1 MATSKQDLQ
10 SPKMGMN
17 RDSHDSQ
24 LENTEY
30 SFAMNANFQ
39 DEHGNGEAIIQNEES
54 NILCSVIKPGYK
66 VLGHKFDLNLSRT
79 YLWIVNP
86 ETKASEIGYINI
98 KPNQTSLEEIEN
110 DCKCNASAILETP
123 LEKIDQLGYCTYQ
136 TLVADSECE
145 SGKMNFD
152 INFPIFEKNIQI
164 KNERLGIYIYWT
176 DNLNP
181 PRYLHLD
188 SDGITLNYK
197 YFNKYNST
205 TCQIEPNNPVCLD
218 VDAMRIFRLFNK
230 PCIVVEDITEGGNL
244 KAGSYEV
251 MIAYSNMSGDP
262 ISNYYSL
269 TNPITIFDKNNYQMD
284 QTGLDYI
291 SSQAIK
297 VSFKELDTEYEFFTV
312 ALIYRSGLD
321 QSTSIYNYGIYST
334 DTSSLVINTIQN
346 KTLLGGDDVTF
357 KQSLE
362 VLLNVKP
369 SILTT
374 KGMTNSNG
382 YLFQYGYKEQRELN
396 LQPVVNFMGAFAKWA
411 TVQSKEDLYEY
422 GDNVSNFTG
431 YMRDEVYPFGIKFF
445 LDGGYET
452 ALFPFIPAPAIGT
465 EMDFYES
472 GSNYD
477 SIAEYNPDCSP
488 NERNKKWQYINTAS
502 KGTPCTDTGIG
513 METKVVN
520 RIVEDSCVPTDEQN
534 QPIVFETIDTGELE
548 YTSDLDLLEYINSNK
563 VEFSK
568 LTSGTPTELAIRD
581 VFIKEITLVG
591 TNGTAKLK
599 IGSYEYLATYN
610 GNLTTTASDFVTAY
624 AASMLTNNKVILT
637 SSAGKLIFKPDNSIT
652 ALPIIK
658 VKNESGDLNL
668 NTYDCIPIFGGEEIE
683 NENLVQTEDEYFL
696 ISVVEGGVIETPAL
710 PENYKRVTKPAV
722 CSQFV
727 EDADNPGVYL
737 LEDRRYYGP
746 NTYKRKENSNL
757 DHTKAKDLPNLQ
769 DPQTDAPRYL
779 TRPPIVERSVPYGT
793 HISAANETN
802 FNATNIPELWAKKPG
817 TTLNYPSISSGSDFA
832 NVIHKGAIWFKVTM
846 DSGDVKEV
854 EISPSNI
861 TGLSDYQNGT
871 KIRVT
876 ILKEDPDNAGEF
888 LLKTAYIID
897 DITTFDESK
906 NFFELVAD
914 EFNNFTAYIVID
926 GPIRPTGY
934 HLELRGITASH
945 LDNYWWSIMTRSF
958 QNISVPVGMCSGIY
972 FCGTAFEDNDDSAR
986 GWVNWAGP
994 QLDLYHNIYAE
1005 SSNEVVYMFL
1015 PNTYFVPQEYEAQ
1028 AANDDVYTEYPRYF
1042 YYTIDVPKGCF
1053 NIFKR
1058 DRLVTR
1064 TQSFTDMKFGRSQS
1078 YEQKRRFRIP
1088 VLNNC
1093 KAVPYESGK
1102 FAYWESTE
1110 TYPCNSELFDSS
1122 SLIVEDI
1129 DIPDAYQDDFLEY
1142 YADSKTVDGVYLL
1155 NDNADFTNKKIR
1167 HYKFPDNTISPFMN
1181 EEAQAP
1187 GDFKKGIIYP
1197 IGFSISPAII
1207 RGFLDVAVKNNL
1219 ITAEEKNKITKYEI
1233 YRGDRRTE
1241 KSVIAK
1247 GILFDML
1254 SEEDG
1259 GNKLYSNYPLNSQGK
1274 DAYNNTTQ
1282 SSQHNNF
1289 SFISPTTSF
1298 FKPTL
1303 PKEMKIEG
1311 YMYGKSKSI
1320 FDTVDGHPTYTILG
1334 REAYS
1339 FATALAAAE
1348 CTLEL
1353 TAKSYDWTVNAATG
1367 GLSAAVAAGIAFT
1380 GIAFYTVEILF
1391 KYGQIRMQWIETLY
1405 KLGQPKNHAYFQT
1418 ALGHY
1423 NYFIPNVED
1432 DQGVRGLAISHYLR
1446 EGMWNI
1452 ADENT
1457 GNYYKVNNYN
1467 REDSVFLSVSSDYPY
1482 IYPAKYVAYD
1492 NTITNASKSSR
1503 TAYSGSGRSPDIIGN
1518 AASPYAALKRYLPA
1532 QYGGIGAINWI
1543 STGFCG
1549 NTNLSE
1555 SCNPIFGGDTYIS
1568 RFSVKRKFPFFTTN
1582 AYGLAPMTPYTYSLY
1597 FNINPEDRNDLSN
1610 IGSKRFYINYK
1621 TVDEQA
1627 YTVDLFSTVFP
1638 DSKSQ
1643 YKLDNVSSNGMYLN
1657 DEAKF
1662 YLFSYGFP
1670 YFLVESEINCNY
1682 RYSGYED
1689 RDQFYPRIGDIS
1701 RYTQEK
1707 VVSIKEQED
1716 FRYNSVY
1723 SMTALKTNWRLLP
1736 FTYNRE
1742 QQDKLAI
1749 GTNSLIVS
1757 KQDRD
1762 EVSLTD
1768 PWLYYDAL
1776 DMHEFPR
1783 KFGELVSIT
1792 SIESNALLVRF
1803 TNGMT
1808 LLEADKN
1815 VMDQLA
1821 ANEASFNITDLGY
1834 AGTQHQTIASTE
1846 YGHFTVDA
1854 KRGKVFRVKPSGQ
1867 GIDEITKG
1875 MEKWF
1880 KEQLPFKILSQYPQ
1894 ANVDN
1899 AYKGLGLI
1907 IGWDDRLKRLF
1918 ITKKD
1923 FLVKTDKLLAV
1934 KWEDEIG
1941 FHTAVGEVKTPL
1953 DYTNVEFFE
1962 DCSWTV
1968 AYSPLT
1974 NTWISYYSFKPNYFV
1989 SYSDFFQTG
1998 VNYSNDTSEI
2008 GVWSH
2013 MSFLSSYQVF
2023 YGRLYPFTVEYA
2035 IPTKYANSVLQTVT
2049 YLLDVKKYYN
2059 KYDSAD
2065 VYGKGFNKAII
2076 YNSQQNSGLL
2086 NLVHQRENDL
2096 SQMVLYPRHNATSID
2111 ILQSEMDGR
2120 WSFNYFYNLIKNE
2133 RNGLPVFKYDKTNID
2148 KQLNNKLLDFRSN
2161 HKDRLRGDYFK
2172 VILTQD
2178 LESRL
2183 KYLLR
2188 IAIDDR
2194 SYY

>member
-39 DEHGNGEAIIQNEES
+39 DEHGNGSAIIQNEES

-86 ETKASEIGYINI
+86 ATKASEIGYINI

-110 DCKCNASAILETP
+110 DCKCNVSAILETP
-123 LEKIDQLGYCTYQ
+123 LEKIDQIGYCTYQ
-136 TLVADSECE
+136 TLLADSECE
-145 SGKMNFD
+145 TGKMNFD

-181 PRYLHLD
+181 PRYLQLEP
-188 SDGITLNYK
+188 DGVTLNYK
-197 YFNKYNST
+197 YFNTLDCNT
-205 TCQIEPNNPVCLD
+205 GQIIPSDPLCLN

-230 PCIVVEDITEGGNL
+230 PCIVVEDITEGGSL

-297 VSFKELDTEYEFFTV
+297 VSFKELDIEYEFFTV

-321 QSTSIYNYGIYST
+321 QSTSIYNYGVYPT
-334 DTSSLVINTIQN
+334 DTSSLIINTIQN

-362 VLLNVKP
+362 VLLNVRP
-369 SILTT
+369 NILTT

-452 ALFPFIPAPAIGT
+452 ALFPFIPAPAKEDQLVEYQSGNA
-465 EMDFYES
+465 YE
-472 GSNYD
+472 

-488 NERNKKWQYINTAS
+488 NLRDKKWQYINTSSA
-502 KGTPCTDTGIG
+502 GEPCSVTGGGI
-513 METKVVN
+513 ETKSVN
-520 RIVEDSCVPTDEQN
+520 RVVEDSCVPTNDQN
-534 QPIVFETIDTGELE
+534 EPTIFETIATGELE

-568 LTSGTPTELAIRD
+568 LTTGTPTELAIRD
-581 VFIKEITLVG
+581 IFIKEMTLVG
-591 TNGTAKLK
+591 TNGTAILK
-599 IGSYEYLATYN
+599 IGSNEYLATYN
-610 GNLTTTASDFVTAY
+610 TNLTTTASDFVTAH
-624 AASMLTNNKVILT
+624 AANMLTNNKVILT
-637 SSAGKLIFKPDNSIT
+637 SSAGKLIFKPNNSIT
-652 ALPIIK
+652 TLPIIK

-668 NTYDCIPIFGGEEIE
+668 NTYDCTPIFGGEEIE

-696 ISVVEGGVIETPAL
+696 VSVVEGGIITTPAL
-710 PENYKRVTKPAV
+710 PEDYKRVTKPAV

-727 EDADNPGVYL
+727 EDADKPGVYL
-737 LEDRRYYGP
+737 LEDRKIYGS

-757 DHTKAKDLPNLQ
+757 DHTKAKELPSLQ

-779 TRPPIVERSVPYGT
+779 ARVPYAEKAIYNT
-793 HISAANETN
+793 PINTYNETTY
-802 FNATNIPELWAKKPG
+802 NATNIPELWALKPG
-817 TTLNYPSISSGSDFA
+817 TTLNYPSVSSGSDFA
-832 NVIHKGAIWFKVTM
+832 SVIHKGAIWFKVTM
-846 DSGDVKEV
+846 DSGDIKEV

-861 TGLSDYQNGT
+861 SGLSDYQNGT

-876 ILKEDPDNAGEF
+876 ILKEDPDNAGDF

-897 DITTFDESK
+897 NITTFDVSK

-914 EFNNFTAYIVID
+914 EFHNFTAYIVID

-934 HLELRGITASH
+934 HLEIRGITAGEDES
-945 LDNYWWSIMTRSF
+945 YRWAIMTRSGQF
-958 QNISVPVGMCSGIY
+958 TSVPDGMCSQIY
-972 FCGTAFEDNDDSAR
+972 YCGTASENNDDSAR
-986 GWVNWAGP
+986 GWISWAGG
-994 QLDLYHNIYAE
+994 QLETAYNIYTGTNGAE
-1005 SSNEVVYMFL
+1005 VYMYL
-1015 PNTYFVPQEYEAQ
+1015 PNTFFVPQESEAE
-1028 AANDDVYTEYPRYF
+1028 AANDNVYTDYPRRYF
-1042 YYTIDVPKGCF
+1042 YSIDVPKGCF

-1110 TYPCNSELFDSS
+1110 EYPCNSELFDSK

-1129 DIPDAYQDDFLEY
+1129 HIPDAYKDDFLDY
-1142 YADSKTVDGVYLL
+1142 YADNLGSNGIYVL

-1167 HYKFPDNTISPFMN
+1167 HYKFPDNIISPFMN

-1197 IGFSISPAII
+1197 IGFSISPSII

-1254 SEEDG
+1254 SEEEG
-1259 GNKLYSNYPLNSQGK
+1259 SNKIYSNYPLNSQGK

-1282 SSQHNNF
+1282 SPQHNNF

-1311 YMYGKSKSI
+1311 YMYGKSKSV

-1334 REAYS
+1334 REAYN
-1339 FATALAAAE
+1339 FATTLATAE

-1353 TAKSYDWTVNAATG
+1353 TAKSYDWSVNAATG
-1367 GLSAAVAAGIAFT
+1367 GLSAVAAGIVAGA
-1380 GIAFYTVEILF
+1380 GIILYTVQILF
-1391 KYGQIRMQWIETLY
+1391 KYGQIRMQWIDTLY

-1423 NYFIPNVED
+1423 NYFIPNTEE

-1457 GNYYKVNNYN
+1457 GAYYKVNNYN
-1467 REDSVFLSVSSDYPY
+1467 REDSVFLSVSSDFPY
-1482 IYPAKYVAYD
+1482 TYPAKYVAYD
-1492 NTITNASKSSR
+1492 NAITNASKSSR
-1503 TAYSGSGRSPDIIGN
+1503 TGYSGSGRSPDIIGN

-1549 NTNLSE
+1549 DISSSD

-1610 IGSKRFYINYK
+1610 IGAKRFYINYK
-1621 TVDEQA
+1621 TVDEAA
-1627 YTVDLFSTVFP
+1627 YTVDLFSTIFP

-1643 YKLDNVSSNGMYLN
+1643 YKLDNVNSNGMYLN

-1707 VVSIKEQED
+1707 VVSIKAQED

-1736 FTYNRE
+1736 FNYNRE

-1808 LLEADKN
+1808 LLEADKD

-1821 ANEASFNITDLGY
+1821 ANEASFNTTDLGY

-1867 GIDEITKG
+1867 GIDEVTKG

-1894 ANVDN
+1894 AKVDN

-1923 FLVKTDKLLAV
+1923 FLVKTDKLEAV
-1934 KWEDEIG
+1934 KWEDAIG
-1941 FHTAVGEVKTPL
+1941 FHTVAEEVKTPL

-1998 VNYSNDTSEI
+1998 VNYSNDASEI

-2013 MSFLSSYQVF
+2013 ISFLSSYQVF

-2161 HKDRLRGDYFK
+2161 HKDRLRGDYFN

-2188 IAIDDR
+2188 VTIDDR

>member
-10 SPKMGMN
+10 SPRMGMN

-86 ETKASEIGYINI
+86 TTKASEIGYINI
-98 KPNQTSLEEIEN
+98 KPNQISLEEIEN
-110 DCKCNASAILETP
+110 DCKCNVSAILETP
-123 LEKIDQLGYCTYQ
+123 LEKIDQSAYCTYQ

-145 SGKMNFD
+145 TGKMNFD

-181 PRYLHLD
+181 PRYLQLEP
-188 SDGITLNYK
+188 DGVTLNYK
-197 YFNKYNST
+197 YFNTLDCNT
-205 TCQIEPNNPVCLD
+205 GQIIPSNPPCLD

-230 PCIVVEDITEGGNL
+230 PCVVVEDITEGGSL

-297 VSFKELDTEYEFFTV
+297 VSFKELDIEYEFFTV

-321 QSTSIYNYGIYST
+321 QSTSIYSYGVYPT

-369 SILTT
+369 NILTT

-445 LDGGYET
+445 LKGGYET
-452 ALFPFIPAPAIGT
+452 ALFPFIPAPATGT
-465 EMDFYES
+465 DMDTYDGGED
-472 GSNYD
+472 YD

-488 NERNKKWQYINTAS
+488 NERNKKWQYRNTAD
-502 KGTPCTDTGIG
+502 GGEPCTVDTIPGVQ
-513 METKVVN
+513 TKQVD
-520 RIVEDSCVPTDEQN
+520 RLVEDSCTPTTEDN
-534 QPIVFETIDTGELE
+534 QIEIFETIPTGTIE
-548 YTSDLDLLEYINSNK
+548 YTSDLDLLDYINSNK
-563 VEFSK
+563 LELSK
-568 LTSGTPTELAIRD
+568 ITTGTPTEIALRD
-581 VFIKEITLVG
+581 IFTKTLTLVG
-591 TNGTAKLK
+591 TNGTATLK
-599 IGSYEYLATYN
+599 IGSDVYLATYN
-610 GNLTTTASDFVTAY
+610 TNLTTTAADFVTAH
-624 AASMLTNNKVILT
+624 AATILTNNKVIVT
-637 SSAGKLIFKPDNSIT
+637 SSAGKLILKPNNTIPK
-652 ALPIIK
+652 LPIIK
-658 VKNESGDLNL
+658 VFNETGTLNL
-668 NTYDCIPIFGGEEIE
+668 NTYDCTPDMGEDPQVPLI
-683 NENLVQTEDEYFL
+683 QTDDEYFVV
-696 ISVVEGGVIETPAL
+696 SVVEGGVTTTAAD
-710 PENYKRVTKPAV
+710 PESYKRVNAPTS
-722 CSQFV
+722 CTQLV
-727 EDADNPGVYL
+727 EDPENEGQWKRQAEEYK
-737 LEDRRYYGP
+737 YGKP
-746 NTYKRKENSNL
+746 TYSRKVNSNL
-757 DHTKAKDLPNLQ
+757 DHTKAKELSNLS
-769 DPQTDAPRYL
+769 DPQVDSPKHL
-779 TRPPIVERSVPYGT
+779 TRTLAEKSVSHTQTPYHT
-793 HISAANETN
+793 YNANI
-802 FNATNIPELWAKKPG
+802 FNAGDIPDLWLTKPE
-817 TTLNYPSISSGSDFA
+817 TTEYYPSIALGNDYA
-832 NVIHKGAIWFKVTM
+832 DVLHKGAIWFKVTM
-846 DSGDVKEV
+846 PANGVKEI
-854 EISPSNI
+854 EISPTSI
-861 TGLSDYQNGT
+861 GLTEYQNGV
-871 KIRVT
+871 RVRIT
-876 ILKEDPDNAGEF
+876 ILSEDPDNLGSFICKSATE
-888 LLKTAYIID
+888 IED
-897 DITTFDESK
+897 VTTFDASK
-906 NFFELVAD
+906 NFFEVEAKDFYL
-914 EFNNFTAYIVID
+914 NTAYIVID
-926 GPIRPTGY
+926 APIRPTGY
-934 HLELRGITASH
+934 HSERREPTGLEPETFGFFIKSLSTGLYLDHEGLGSDYYYWYDQCLGNNADAAYNWVVAHASY
-945 LDNYWWSIMTRSF
+945 LEDLGVYVSRDSANLKLYLPNDYYIP
-958 QNISVPVGMCSGIY
+958 QNI
-972 FCGTAFEDNDDSAR
+972 EDSDS
-986 GWVNWAGP
+986 
-994 QLDLYHNIYAE
+994 NI
-1005 SSNEVVYMFL
+1005 N
-1015 PNTYFVPQEYEAQ
+1015 
-1028 AANDDVYTEYPRYF
+1028 VYTEYPRTF
-1042 YYTIDVPKGCF
+1042 YYTADVPKGCF

-1058 DRLVTR
+1058 DKLVTR
-1064 TQSFTDMKFGRSQS
+1064 TQDFTDMKFGRIQS
-1078 YEQKRRFRIP
+1078 YEQMSRFNVA

-1093 KAVPYESGK
+1093 KAVPDKTGK

-1110 TYPCNSELFDSS
+1110 TYPCNSELFNSS
-1122 SLIVEDI
+1122 SLIVNSVN
-1129 DIPDAYQDDFLEY
+1129 IPTSHQQDFLEY
-1142 YADSKTVDGVYLL
+1142 YADSEGPDGTYAL
-1155 NDNADFTNKKIR
+1155 NSNTDFTSQKIR
-1167 HYKFPDNTISPFMN
+1167 HYKFPDNIKVPFIN
-1181 EEAQAP
+1181 EESQAP
-1187 GDFKKGIIYP
+1187 GDFKKSIIYP
-1197 IGFSISPAII
+1197 IGFTISPAII
-1207 RGFLDVAVKNNL
+1207 RGFLDVAVDNNL
-1219 ITAEEKNKITKYEI
+1219 ITAEERAKITKYEI

-1241 KSVIAK
+1241 KSIIAK

-1254 SEEDG
+1254 SEDDEG
-1259 GNKLYSNYPLNSQGK
+1259 KKLYANYPLNAQGK
-1274 DAYNNTTQ
+1274 DVYNNTTQ
-1282 SSQHNNF
+1282 FPQHTNF

-1320 FDTVDGHPTYTILG
+1320 FDTVDGHPTYTVLG
-1334 REAYS
+1334 NEAYV
-1339 FATALAAAE
+1339 FATSLATAE
-1348 CTLEL
+1348 CVLEL
-1353 TAKSYDWTVNAATG
+1353 TAKSYDWSVNAATG
-1367 GLSAAVAAGIAFT
+1367 GLGALAAGIIAGA

-1391 KYGQIRMQWIETLY
+1391 KYGQIRMQWLDTLY

-1423 NYFIPNVED
+1423 NYFIPNKALSQET
-1432 DQGVRGLAISHYLR
+1432 RGLAISHYLR

-1452 ADENT
+1452 ADENI
-1457 GNYYKVNNYN
+1457 GEYYKVNNYN
-1467 REDSVFLSVSSDYPY
+1467 REDSVFLSVSDNYPY
-1482 IYPAKYVAYD
+1482 TYPAKYVAYD
-1492 NTITNASKSSR
+1492 NASTNPSKSSR
-1503 TAYSGSGRSPDIIGN
+1503 TGYSGSGRSSDIIGN

-1549 NTNLSE
+1549 DISSSE

-1597 FNINPEDRNDLSN
+1597 FNINPEDRNDLSV
-1610 IGSKRFYINYK
+1610 IGSSRFYLNYK
-1621 TVDEQA
+1621 TVDEAA
-1627 YTVDLFSTVFP
+1627 YEVDLFSTIFP

-1643 YKLDNVSSNGMYLN
+1643 YKLDNVNSSGMYLN

-1707 VVSIKEQED
+1707 VVSIKAQED

-1736 FTYNRE
+1736 FNYNRE

-1808 LLEADKN
+1808 LLEAGND

-1821 ANEASFNITDLGY
+1821 ANEASFNTTDLGY

-1867 GIDEITKG
+1867 GIDEVTKG

-1894 ANVDN
+1894 AKVDN

-1923 FLVKTDKLLAV
+1923 FLVKTTKLSAV

-1941 FHTAVGEVKTPL
+1941 FHTVAGEVKTPL

-1962 DCSWTV
+1962 DCSWTI

-2035 IPTKYANSVLQTVT
+2035 IPTKYANSVLQNIS

-2133 RNGLPVFKYDKTNID
+2133 RNGLPIFKYDKTNVD

-2188 IAIDDR
+2188 ITIDDR